1 MSPSPVSAS
10 PLLPARPVV
19 LVGLMG
25 AGKSAIGRRLAQR
38 LSLPFT
44 DADQEIEI
52 AAGCTIEELFTRHGE
67 AAFREGERKVMARL
81 IDQPPQVLSTGGGAF
96 VDPQTRALVK
106 QKGISVWLRADLN
119 VLVDRVLRRQNRPL
133 LKQGDP
139 REVLQKLMELRYPI
153 YSEADIVVESRDAPP
168 ETTTQ
173 DVFDAL
179 QAYLAGSGLGLRAST
194 AQAANG

>member
-1 MSPSPVSAS
+1 VSSSPVSAS

-38 LSLPFT
+38 LGLPFT

-96 VDPQTRALVK
+96 IDPQTRALVK
-106 QKGISVWLRADLN
+106 HKGISVWLGADLN

-139 REVLQKLMELRYPI
+139 REVLQKLMEQRYPV
-153 YSEADIVVESRDAPP
+153 YGEADIVVESRDAPP

-179 QAYLAGSGLGLRAST
+179 QEFLARSNLGLRASA